1 VAWGTEEKTEKP
13 KVKVDSDLVELLAAK
28 ILERLK

>member
-1 VAWGTEEKTEKP
+1 VAWDQEEKPEIAVEET
-13 KVKVDSDLVELLAAK
+13 LVELLAAK